1 MTEVF
6 FSVDVET
13 SGPTPGLYDLL
24 TVGVCLT
31 SDPSVTFYRECQ
43 PVFHAADPAAM
54 AATGLDLNTLAA
66 NGRPCAEVMAQ
77 LAAWVEETAGAGTPV
92 FVGFNAAF
100 DWSFVN
106 YAFHRFLG
114 RNPFGF
120 AALDIKSLYL
130 GVMGGTWRGTRMSE
144 VRAVLQPRRDST
156 HHALD
161 DALAQAEIFEALLKR
176 QTNDSGEGKQSSDQ

>member
-13 SGPTPGLYDLL
+13 SGPTPGIYDLL
-24 TVGVCLT
+24 TIGVCLT
-31 SDPSVTFYRECQ
+31 SDPTVTFYRECR
-43 PVFHAADPAAM
+43 PVFHTADPEAM
-54 AATGLDLNTLAA
+54 AVTGLDLNTLEAS
-66 NGRPCAEVMAQ
+66 GLPCAVVMTQ
-77 LAAWVEETAGAGTPV
+77 LAAWVEEVAGDATPV

-144 VRAVLQPRRDST
+144 VRATLQPRRNST

-161 DALAQAEIFEALLKR
+161 DAVAQAEIFETLLMR
-176 QTNDSGEGKQSSDQ
+176 SSNAAG

>member
-13 SGPTPGLYDLL
+13 SGPTPGIYDLL
-24 TVGVCLT
+24 TIGVCLT
-31 SDPSVTFYRECQ
+31 SDSTVTFYRECQ
-43 PVFHAADPAAM
+43 PVFHTADPEAM
-54 AATGLDLNTLAA
+54 AATGLNLDTLAA
-66 NGRPCAEVMAQ
+66 RGLPCMEVMTQ
-77 LAAWVEETAGAGTPV
+77 LAAWVKEVTGDGTPV
-92 FVGFNAAF
+92 FVGFNAPF

-144 VRAVLQPRRDST
+144 VRAMLKPHRDST

-161 DALAQAEIFEALLKR
+161 DALAQAELFEILLKR
-176 QTNDSGEGKQSSDQ
+176 RVHVPGDA